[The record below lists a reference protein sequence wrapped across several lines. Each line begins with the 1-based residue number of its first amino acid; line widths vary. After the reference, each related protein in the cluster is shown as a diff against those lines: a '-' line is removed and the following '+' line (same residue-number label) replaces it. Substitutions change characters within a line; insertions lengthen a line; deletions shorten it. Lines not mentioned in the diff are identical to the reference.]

1 MGPHARSATIPKQ
14 QSSVSLV
21 FSALYFLFTLQWL
34 AHFRIIVRETRC
46 LVSALLHGTTTW
58 IIMLGRLLVFIV
70 ILMPGWYN
78 LMRYWL
84 FDSKILRNIE
94 YGKGSLARNDLD
106 VYLPNAPR
114 NWYTSNA
121 NENSK
126 SESESSE
133 DSTKGAPVVIF
144 VGGGVWIIGNKL
156 WSALIARSIAAM
168 GYLVIVPDYRNF
180 PQGTI
185 EDMCNDVTSALKWT
199 TEHCKHYGGNKNHII
214 MAGQSAGA
222 HIVLCS
228 VLDMFEGKR
237 RRRKRSGTEDTV
249 ILPMPVHE
257 GGNEYA
263 DLSQCL
269 DETLLSEHGGGH
281 VQTGVIEPGSPGGF
295 FNRMYS
301 GIDWRGAKAR
311 AEEQQQ
317 QEEEEGDYGDSH
329 DDDDDTVSFGSGG
342 NGTLS
347 VSTVDNE
354 EWEHAVQGEE
364 HPYDTI
370 PVSTTPQKHRNANG
384 DISPRLLSRTS
395 GKGHGKI
402 NDNVSNDDDEEEEDD
417 GKQFET
423 PAAMEERRQL
433 LSCVKLLVLLNG
445 PFDLVSLESHLHHRG
460 LDSSILRWIFIDD
473 LAHYSPT
480 LRLRQMVSR
489 ASMIK
494 NGGEH
499 WHSFPAVGIVSCG
512 KDRSVPLAQATGL
525 ERVLSSV
532 RYTQSGGLGSESIS
546 GEQEQQKQAET
557 GLGVCL
563 INYTGASHTD
573 LVVEGPLEGDHTLPS
588 DFNAM
593 VRAVQS
599 QGARGLTGFTS
610 CSPTATNSKMT
621 NMKTAKAV
629 SFVGKKKGEKSERGL
644 EKSNRQEAIVHPFLV
659 AVARRTN
666 PF

>member
-1 MGPHARSATIPKQ
+1 MPKQ
-14 QSSVSLV
+14 QPSVSLV

-34 AHFRIIVRETRC
+34 AHFRIVVREARR
-46 LVSALLHGTTTW
+46 LVTALLHGTTTW
-58 IIMLGRLLVFIV
+58 IIMLGRLLVFTV
-70 ILMPGWYN
+70 ILMPGWFN

-114 NWYTSNA
+114 NWYASNA

-126 SESESSE
+126 SESESSK
-133 DSTKGAPVVIF
+133 DITKGAPVVIF

-168 GYLVIVPDYRNF
+168 GYLVVVPDYRNF

-185 EDMCNDVTSALKWT
+185 EDMCDDVTSALKWT
-199 TEHCKHYGGNKNHII
+199 TDHCKHYGGNKNHII

-237 RRRKRSGTEDTV
+237 KRRNRSGTEDTV

-269 DETLLSEHGGGH
+269 DETLLSEHGGDH
-281 VQTGVIEPGSPGGF
+281 VQARVIEPGSPGGF

-311 AEEQQQ
+311 AEQQQ
-317 QEEEEGDYGDSH
+317 QQGDYGDSH
-329 DDDDDTVSFGSGG
+329 DDDDDDTVSFGSGG
-342 NGTLS
+342 NGALS

-354 EWEHAVQGEE
+354 EWEHAAQGEE
-364 HPYDTI
+364 QLYDAI
-370 PVSTTPQKHRNANG
+370 PASTTPQKHRNANG
-384 DISPRLLSRTS
+384 DASSRLLSRTS
-395 GKGHGKI
+395 EKGHGK
-402 NDNVSNDDDEEEEDD
+402 NNYKVADDEEEEEEE

-423 PAAMEERRQL
+423 PAAVEERRQL
-433 LSCVKLLVLLNG
+433 LSCVKQLVLLNG

-489 ASMIK
+489 ASMNK

-532 RYTQSGGLGSESIS
+532 RYTQSGGLGAESIA
-546 GEQEQQKQAET
+546 GEQEQQKGAEM

-563 INYTGASHTD
+563 IVYAGASHTD

-593 VRAVQS
+593 VRTVYT
-599 QGARGLTGFTS
+599 QGGRGLTGFTS
-610 CSPTATNSKMT
+610 CSPIAANSKMT

-629 SFVGKKKGEKSERGL
+629 SFVGKNGEKSEGGL
-644 EKSNRQEAIVHPFLV
+644 EKSSRQEAIVHPFLV
-659 AVARRTN
+659 AVARRAN